1 MGSYVPA
8 LGGLSC
14 LIFIPT
20 FQGSDSLVQ
29 LGYIDVEI
37 EQLQSQVQVHVQV
50 HVPFQVQVRVHV
62 RVQVQFLFHVQCKH
76 VYT

>member
-8 LGGLSC
+8 LSGLSC

-29 LGYIDVEI
+29 LGYIDIEI
-37 EQLQSQVQVHVQV
+37 EQLQSQVEVHVQV
-50 HVPFQVQVRVHV
+50 HVPFQVQVRVNV
-62 RVQVQFLFHVQCKH
+62 RVKFQFIR
-76 VYT
+76 